1 MITPAEAGGHEN
13 GDSAQFNHRVI
24 DPAQLSRFRVECKHA
39 IEPSCNVQGSI
50 YQNRSWLQAAALL
63 AVGAVGNI
71 AHMNGPGD
79 LQRRYI
85 LSIDLRQ
92 RRIPYAAHV
101 STVKRPIV
109 TRFAG
114 VTPRLRHSRWCAY
127 ADPGKNACEEE
138 LSLLRHES
146 ECPG

>member
-101 STVKRPIV
+101 STVKKANRYPVRWGDSPTAPFPLVCLRRP
-109 TRFAG
+109 RQ
-114 VTPRLRHSRWCAY
+114 
-127 ADPGKNACEEE
+127 
-138 LSLLRHES
+138 
-146 ECPG
+146 ECL